1 MAKRKKALGR
11 PMEKG
16 YPPKIDASP
25 EEIAQAMFKLP
36 SGHTGQCENGED
48 KVYRCAACEREVY
61 YPETLYGDGRCE
73 ACHTAAVAQ
82 NT

>member
-25 EEIAQAMFKLP
+25 EEIAKAMFRTP
-36 SGHTGQCENGED
+36 PYTVVDTD
-48 KVYRCAACEREVY
+48 KVYRCEGCAREVN
-61 YPETLYGDGRCE
+61 YPEILYRDGRCE
-73 ACHTAAVAQ
+73 GCAETLAR
-82 NT
+82 